1 MSDKFPMVSLDK
13 LEIKLTMKTINVVAV
28 DKVAKMVGMS
38 RASVINGYVED
49 GLKKAKVKLTVADY
63 ARVDEIRAQNAAKR
77 EVKKIKKGGSR

>member
-1 MSDKFPMVSLDK
+1 MVSLDK

-49 GLKKAKVKLTVADY
+49 GLKRAKVKLTVADY